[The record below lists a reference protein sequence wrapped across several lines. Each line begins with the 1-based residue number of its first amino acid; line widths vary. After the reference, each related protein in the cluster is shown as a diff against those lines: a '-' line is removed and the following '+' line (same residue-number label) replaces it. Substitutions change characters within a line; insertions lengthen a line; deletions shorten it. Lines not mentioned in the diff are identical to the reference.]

1 MNPLFS
7 IIIPTYN
14 RATLLSDTIKSV
26 QNQTYTKWECIVVDD
41 GSTDN
46 TKEIV
51 ESLIQN
57 DNRIKYVY
65 QENAERSA
73 ARNNGIRNSS
83 GDYICFLDSD
93 DHYLPNN
100 LSNLAEFILKSNEPV
115 CLTIYQALNISKEEE
130 IQTYLD
136 QPTKNVIEYL
146 YLNPTSPSRACI
158 HSRIL
163 KDFQF
168 DEDIVIVEDVIMWMK
183 IASKYPVFVSN
194 HVGVKYNIHEEN
206 SVNRKG
212 NGSLKMYQ
220 GVILAKSRYRSIFK
234 SIPRT
239 SYCDWT
245 SRIIT
250 NVAYYHYLNNRKLV
264 ALYWLIKAIKMKPIH
279 KQTKMRISHIFYILT
294 LRPIEL

>member
-1 MNPLFS
+1 VKFS

-14 RATLLSDTIKSV
+14 RATLLPETIKSV

-130 IQTYLD
+130 IRTNLD

-220 GVILAKSRYRSIFK
+220 GVILAKSRYRSIFN

-279 KQTKMRISHIFYILT
+279 KQTKMRISHIFYIVT